1 MSGALQLQS
10 AVVACLSQ
18 SQGLLGTY
26 HDAPARASFPYAV
39 VICSNEKD
47 WSCKARE
54 GREIALQVTLWDDQ
68 PSRLLTV
75 ESEAETTMKT
85 VETTSDWCLSTLVL
99 TGKRR
104 LRDPAGPWSCMLEY
118 RARLLKITAGAGA

>member
-1 MSGALQLQS
+1 MSAALELQS
-10 AVVACLSQ
+10 AVVARLSR

-26 HDAPARASFPYAV
+26 YDAPSRAPFPYAV

-54 GREIALQVTLWDDQ
+54 GREITLQVTLWDDQ

-75 ESEAETTMKT
+75 ESEAEATMDT
-85 VETTSDWCLSTLVL
+85 VEITSAWCLSTLVL

-104 LRDPAGPWSCMLEY
+104 LRDPARPWSCMLEY
-118 RARLLKITAGAGA
+118 RARLLKTTAGAGA